1 MDIGSLMD
9 LWAGMQGT
17 RGQLRNGGDSAA
29 AVEDA
34 PTDPATPGQNTT
46 NRR

>member
-1 MDIGSLMD
+1 MRSDPAIASL
-9 LWAGMQGT
+9 LLAGTLVGVYF
-17 RGQLRNGGDSAA
+17 LKVSAA